1 MIISLNLS
9 SYIFINSPFKITLR
23 NNKKIRVKTFLWVKN
38 FWRLKKVCG
47 LNTLRVIS
55 SLFSVLNTL
64 RVHKFTL
71 RNECKKCSMLAICFR
86 IYWDLT
92 VLVLSFHISCDVK
105 FLIFFFWKCSQQLL
119 SAPMR
124 NPLSQHCCL
133 SVEKTLSTQHW
144 RPPFWSW
151 YGNREGFSPQHWSSP
166 RGAPFPGLDPAGI
179 HCLSNSNPYAEENFC
194 SKRAAFS
201 TSSNAS
207 WSSHFLRITN
217 INILLNSNFNSLA
230 AGNFWYAT

>member
-105 FLIFFFWKCSQQLL
+105 FLIFFF
-119 SAPMR
+119 
-124 NPLSQHCCL
+124 
-133 SVEKTLSTQHW
+133 
-144 RPPFWSW
+144 
-151 YGNREGFSPQHWSSP
+151 
-166 RGAPFPGLDPAGI
+166 
-179 HCLSNSNPYAEENFC
+179 ENV
-194 SKRAAFS
+194 
-201 TSSNAS
+201 
-207 WSSHFLRITN
+207 
-217 INILLNSNFNSLA
+217 LNSFYQRRWGIRCHNTAAYQYKRPYQHSIGGPHFGRDTEIVRDSLRNTGVPHGELRFRA
-230 AGNFWYAT
+230 WVQPGYSACQTRIRMRKKIFARKEQRFRQVQTPADRHTFSG